1 MDLKLYFAPGSC
13 SRVPLIVLEE
23 LGVPFEAQLVA
34 FMAGEHKSEE
44 YLALNPAGKVPTLVA
59 NGQAVVQNA
68 AIQWFLARSFPA
80 AGLLPLSDEP
90 LADATVLG
98 QLIWFSADLHP
109 LVTRIRIPQLACD
122 TEPARV
128 KELAS
133 GAMAQQLQPLEQRL
147 EGQEWVLASGW
158 STLDAYLQWVWFRI
172 TGAGFDSGL
181 FPNIVAHHARMAE
194 RPSVQRVLARE
205 RDAEIEL
212 ERRGLAVKLA
222 PAGVN

>member
-23 LGVPFEAQLVA
+23 LGVPFESRLVA
-34 FMAGEHKSEE
+34 FMAGEHKSPD
-44 YLALNPAGKVPTLVA
+44 YRALNPAGKVPTLVA
-59 NGQAVVQNA
+59 DGRPIVQNP
-68 AIQWFLARSFPA
+68 AIQWFLARAYPE
-80 AGLLPLSDEP
+80 AGLLPLTGEP
-90 LADATVLG
+90 LVDAKVLG
-98 QLIWFSADLHP
+98 QLAWFSSDLHP
-109 LVTRIRIPQLACD
+109 LVTRIRIPQFACD
-122 TEPARV
+122 IAPDRV
-128 KELAS
+128 KEMAS
-133 GAMAQQLQPLEQRL
+133 AAMAQQLLPLERAL
-147 EGQEWVLASGW
+147 GGQEWVLASGW

-172 TGAGFDSGL
+172 TGAEFDAGP
-181 FPNIVAHHARMAE
+181 FPNIAAHHGRMSG